1 MPDDWAA
8 ELTKMADRDEQKAV
22 RSAATLIQEA
32 RGEIQGISQK
42 LQRLLDAYLD
52 QDIERESYRS
62 EKADL
67 LSRKKSLEEKIGN
80 LEQGAI
86 AWVEPLRDWIKDAQ
100 MLNEM
105 TETTPLPLKK
115 SFAQKIFGLNLTLHA
130 REARGFAEIQWAA
143 IEAAHQKISKTDPCL
158 IMERVTGIEPVFKP
172 WEGLVLPLNHTRDIL
187 LLSCML
193 I

>member
-1 MPDDWAA
+1 M
-8 ELTKMADRDEQKAV
+8 
-22 RSAATLIQEA
+22 IQEA

-52 QDIERESYRS
+52 QDIEQEIYRS
-62 EKADL
+62 EKANL

-86 AWVEPLRDWIKDAQ
+86 AWVEPLRNWIKDAQ

-115 SFAQKIFGLNLTLHA
+115 SFALKIFGLNLTLSA
-130 REARGFAEIQWAA
+130 REARGVGGN
-143 IEAAHQKISKTDPCL
+143 TMGGC
-158 IMERVTGIEPVFKP
+158 
-172 WEGLVLPLNHTRDIL
+172 
-187 LLSCML
+187 
-193 I
+193 